1 MGRIWRWDRDRAQK
15 ENKENKSKTSTT
27 RMLHR
32 NMEGNSKRMS

>member
-1 MGRIWRWDRDRAQK
+1 MGRIWGWSGDRAQK

-27 RMLHR
+27 TLLR